1 MQNMQNMQ
9 NMQDV
14 HSELAVQQRIDFSV
28 VSGNKFGQDLLER
41 VANTTMNHEIVPK
54 PIDRLRRAQKVS
66 ARRKIVNMQ
75 NMQNMINMQNMYL
88 GTPGGAINF
97 RAFSPSSKSG
107 RAPST
112 RCKWPI
118 VQWSIRS

>member
-1 MQNMQNMQ
+1 MQ
-9 NMQDV
+9 NMQDI

-54 PIDRLRRAQKVS
+54 SIDRLRRAQNVS
-66 ARRKIVNMQ
+66 ARRKTVNMQ
-75 NMQNMINMQNMYL
+75 NMQNMLNIQNMCL
-88 GTPGGAINF
+88 GTPGGASKFI
-97 RAFSPSSKSG
+97 AFAPSSKSG

-112 RCKWPI
+112 RCRWPI
-118 VQWSIRS
+118 VQWSMRS